1 MSKAPRPLE
10 TVEVGG
16 ENGAPPSTESS
27 DLGFLFCVCQRDDE
41 PPGAGAPADLD
52 DDDDDDD
59 DDDCGEAENPF
70 DYPVREEA
78 AREGGAFGAVHEE
91 LVMGALVASR
101 LAYSDANMT
110 DALSD
115 ESLGPYAEGL
125 DFVDKVPP
133 SVPRLRRCSRDV
145 DRGNDEPSFPTYF
158 GRSCRGTRPWSRRA
172 RRARGPTAFSNW
184 RGRATRRR
192 DPRGPSRS
200 SRFGARRT
208 GRTRTRI

>member
-52 DDDDDDD
+52 DDDDD
-59 DDDCGEAENPF
+59 CGEEEENPF
-70 DYPVREEA
+70 DYPVQDEA

-133 SVPRLRRCSRDV
+133 SVPRSRRVSRDV
-145 DRGNDEPSFPTYF
+145 DRGNIV

-200 SRFGARRT
+200 SLFGARRT
-208 GRTRTRI
+208 GRTRTPI

>member
-1 MSKAPRPLE
+1 MHTALSAAHSSAICAPRFILTSIDAVAARLRSRPRAFLRRAK
-10 TVEVGG
+10 VGG

-59 DDDCGEAENPF
+59 ECGEAENPF
-70 DYPVREEA
+70 DYPVQDEA

-133 SVPRLRRCSRDV
+133 SVPR
-145 DRGNDEPSFPTYF
+145 
-158 GRSCRGTRPWSRRA
+158 SRRV
-172 RRARGPTAFSNW
+172 
-184 RGRATRRR
+184 
-192 DPRGPSRS
+192 S
-200 SRFGARRT
+200 SLEGLCLFDDRKLLK
-208 GRTRTRI
+208 